1 MWPGVRNTVPDRGDL
16 TGKKHTHDVTRSCP
30 VQVEI
35 LAQGFSWALELSG
48 RNRRR
53 VSLWLARLGTL

>member
-1 MWPGVRNTVPDRGDL
+1 MWPGVRNTIPDGGDL

-30 VQVEI
+30 VQGEI

-48 RNRRR
+48 RNRRGA
-53 VSLWLARLGTL
+53 SLWLARLGTL